1 MKIETCQKWLET
13 KLSEQIQNV
22 YINKQY
28 DNSYCI
34 ELEYWSNLGENVII
48 SIVVDR
54 LTRENVRKELDTYYE
69 NFDAEEHAD
78 ELFNYRGT
86 RGIPTSLRALLNDA
100 DEQEETLKEICEA
113 LA

>member
-54 LTRENVRKELDTYYE
+54 LTRENVRKELDAYYE
-69 NFDAEEHAD
+69 NFDAEEHAS
-78 ELFNYRGT
+78 ELFNHKGT

-100 DEQEETLKEICEA
+100 DEQDETLKEICEA

>member
-1 MKIETCQKWLET
+1 MKIETCKKWLET
-13 KLSEQIQNV
+13 KLSKQIQHV
-22 YINKQY
+22 YVNKQY

-54 LTRENVRKELDTYYE
+54 LTKKNIKKELDAYYE
-69 NFDAEEHAD
+69 NFDAEEHAS
-78 ELFNYRGT
+78 ELFEYRRT

-100 DEQEETLKEICEA
+100 DEQEENLRRIYKS
-113 LA
+113 LL